1 MQSAANCVVG
11 DHGILEPSVEI
22 VAMASREFEQ
32 SIYIAA
38 SPSVVLDHLA
48 SYEHHDLIHPMIVA
62 VHELDPLYWA
72 DGTTQRRYA
81 ITDRMRLGPLTLRFT
96 YLATISEDASGELVS
111 DAYQRPRVHLHN
123 TTRCEASDAG
133 TLVRERVRVEAP
145 RPLVGFVL
153 RQAQVAHHEMLA
165 NLKALLESPVP
176 TTHQL

>member
-1 MQSAANCVVG
+1 
-11 DHGILEPSVEI
+11 
-22 VAMASREFEQ
+22 MASREFEQ
-32 SIYIAA
+32 SLFIAA
-38 SPSVVLDHLA
+38 VPSVVREHLA
-48 SYEHHDLIHPMIVA
+48 SFEHHDRIHPMIVA
-62 VHELDPLYWA
+62 VCELDPLDTG
-72 DGTTQRRYA
+72 DGNTQVRRYM
-81 ITDRMRLGPLTLRFT
+81 ITDRMRIGPLTLRFT